1 MINVVVVG
9 GETQALW
16 FTTDMWYSK
25 TVSIDRWRP
34 ASGVY
39 QEDEQTAASS
49 RRAAEAPR
57 GRAQPQRVR
66 GLRKTGVG

>member
-34 ASGVY
+34 RSGVFE
-39 QEDEQTAASS
+39 EDEQTVRR
-49 RRAAEAPR
+49 RRAAEAAR
-57 GRAQPQRVR
+57 GRAQPQRIR
-66 GLRKTGVG
+66 GVERD